1 MSKYL
6 RSVESSDDDKIV
18 SYKWE
23 ETKGPISSHGKLES
37 VGAHKPI
44 LQLKNL
50 EAGKYTFR
58 YEHCFNSQIN
68 IVTNQIQRSPYAQVI
83 SNSSGL
89 WSSPSDA
96 LVSKDGWYIAHSIF
110 RFSKNFRSYLSKVLK
125 LCFTNVKSSNHT
137 FKKFQ

>member
-1 MSKYL
+1 MLFFHRFAINLVKL
-6 RSVESSDDDKIV
+6 IRERQRFVFFSVESSDDDKIV

-58 YEHCFNSQIN
+58 
-68 IVTNQIQRSPYAQVI
+68 
-83 SNSSGL
+83 
-89 WSSPSDA
+89 
-96 LVSKDGWYIAHSIF
+96 
-110 RFSKNFRSYLSKVLK
+110 
-125 LCFTNVKSSNHT
+125 
-137 FKKFQ
+137 